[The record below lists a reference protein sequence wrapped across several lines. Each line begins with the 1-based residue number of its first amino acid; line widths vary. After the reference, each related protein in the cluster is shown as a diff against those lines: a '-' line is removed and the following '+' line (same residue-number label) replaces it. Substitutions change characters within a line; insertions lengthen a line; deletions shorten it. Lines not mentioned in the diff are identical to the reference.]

1 FHAYFDIL
9 GYSVLSDKE
18 KTSTEHDLKTIVNN
32 GSLFDMLSPS
42 PSNINNSTP
51 TSQEGTVEVTT
62 TMTTCKTD
70 KRKPLSALNLFLASV
85 GQTVNTKD
93 TYKPKAKGL
102 TLMEEMKNY
111 KSLVS
116 LFHTKDIFTSS
127 SSVAFWK
134 SYEEQLPVLAKYA
147 KKYLAVPSMSVPSE
161 SAFSLSAYLARKTR
175 ARLSDDNLA
184 YSVFL
189 KDKIVWMMNNKLLL

>member
-9 GYSVLSDKE
+9 GYSVLGDKE
-18 KTSTEHDLKTIVNN
+18 KTSIAHDLKAIVNN
-32 GSLFDMLSPS
+32 GSLFDMLPPS

-51 TSQEGTVEVTT
+51 TSLEGTVEVTT
-62 TMTTCKTD
+62 TMATCKTD

-85 GQTVNTKD
+85 SQTVNTKD

-102 TLMEEMKNY
+102 TLVEEMKNY

-127 SSVAFWK
+127 SSSVAFWK
-134 SYEEQLPVLAKYA
+134 SYEEQLPILAKYA
-147 KKYLAVPSMSVPSE
+147 KKYLAVPSTSVPSE

-189 KDKIVWMMNNKLLL
+189 KDKISMDDEQ